1 MIVHFIG
8 GPLAGRSLATTEDPW
23 AGDWF
28 TTEGAA
34 EWTLYVPVYRDPVA
48 GEVMAEERITAPRSR

>member
-1 MIVHFIG
+1 MIVQFVG
-8 GPLAGRSLATTEDPW
+8 GPLAGRSLATAEEPW

-34 EWTLYVPVYRDPVA
+34 EWTLYVPVYRDPVTGA
-48 GEVMAEERITAPRSR
+48 VLAEERGTAPRRR